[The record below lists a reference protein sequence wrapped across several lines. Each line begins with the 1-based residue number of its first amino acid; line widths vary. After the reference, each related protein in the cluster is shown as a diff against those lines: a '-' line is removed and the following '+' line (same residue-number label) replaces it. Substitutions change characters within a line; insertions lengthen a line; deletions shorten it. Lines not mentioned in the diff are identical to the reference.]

1 MNIKPKNTCFLTYI
15 FLIILVVPLAG
26 MSPANRPATIS
37 SKEIMDKMFVSIK
50 QLRTVQFIM
59 KNWERREGRNR
70 EGEQHIKANI
80 SPFWLYA
87 YIAKPSKGVEAL
99 WRQGEN
105 NNKVLVHPNSFPYIS
120 LNLDPNGSL
129 VRSGSHHNLFAAN
142 PNYTAEIIRDT
153 YKKVGHE
160 FTNIFKHEGD
170 VVFDGK
176 DCYKLVINYTPYKLY
191 NYKVLA
197 GEDVFS
203 IARKLYLNEFKIKEL
218 NNLKEF
224 TDLKAGQILVLPNA
238 YAKKT
243 ILFIDKET
251 YLPLVQVIYDELGF
265 FERYEYHD
273 LQINPVFKKNEFTK
287 EFPAYHF

>member
-1 MNIKPKNTCFLTYI
+1 M
-15 FLIILVVPLAG
+15 LVVPIMG
-26 MSPANRPATIS
+26 IGPVNRPAAIT
-37 SKEIMDKMFVSIK
+37 SKEIIDKMFVSIK
-50 QLRTVQFIM
+50 QLRTVKFIM
-59 KNWERREGRNR
+59 KNSERRENRNR
-70 EGEQHIKANI
+70 EGEQHIKINI

-105 NNKVLVHPNSFPYIS
+105 NNNVLVHPNSFPYLS

-142 PNYTAEIIRDT
+142 PNYTADIIRDT
-153 YKKVGHE
+153 YKKVGQE
-160 FTNIFKHEGD
+160 FSEIFKYEGD
-170 VVFDGK
+170 AKFDGK
-176 DCYKLVINYTPYKLY
+176 DCYRIVIDYTPYKLY
-191 NYKVLA
+191 NYRVKQ

-203 IARKLYLNEFKIKEL
+203 IAQKLYLNEFKIKEL
-218 NNLKEF
+218 NKLKDF
-224 TDLKAGQILVLPNA
+224 TGLKAGQVLVLPNA

-243 ILFIDKET
+243 ILLIDKKT

-273 LQINPVFKKNEFTK
+273 LQVNPSFKKDEFSK
-287 EFPAYHF
+287 DFPAYHF